1 MKQVYAVAPYNHGIN
16 FKMQVYNTWIKTGG
30 EIMSCHYPPFF
41 LHGFA
46 FNKELPAIWRSK
58 KKAQLRF
65 VEPVSISFDTFPD
78 YTHYEIIPMI
88 WDCWPMYF
96 EKTCQW
102 FIKHNV
108 RTAIFTSSQT
118 ADRMKERFPEMNI
131 LAITEGIDTSKYIEG
146 KNLNERSIDL
156 LEFGRRNK
164 KVFDVNLPQNYTHL
178 YSKNGEHLFKTE
190 QDLVYG
196 LADSKITVCYP
207 RCDTQ
212 PQKAGD
218 IETLTQRY
226 WEAMLSRIVIVGR
239 APKELIDL
247 IGYNPVIEI
256 SNENQQNKIIEILD
270 NIDDYQSLVDKNR
283 ETALKLGDWDL
294 RIELIAHWLR
304 GIGYIVNGV
313 DI

>member
-1 MKQVYAVAPYNHGIN
+1 MKRVFAVAPYNHGIN
-16 FKMQVYNTWIKTGG
+16 FKMQVYNAWVKMGGKT
-30 EIMSCHYPPFF
+30 MTSHYPPHL

-46 FNKELPAIWRSK
+46 YKKELPSIWKSK
-58 KKAQLRF
+58 RKAELRF

-131 LAITEGIDTSKYIEG
+131 LSVTEGIDTSKYKEG

-164 KVFDVNLPQNYTHL
+164 IVFDVSLPQNYTHL

-190 QDLVYG
+190 QDLVNG

-256 SNENQQNKIIEILD
+256 GKENQTERIIDII
-270 NIDDYQSLVDKNR
+270 NHINNYQSLVDRNND
-283 ETALKLGDWDL
+283 TAKKMGSWDIRVKQIMDWLKST
-294 RIELIAHWLR
+294 
-304 GIGYIVNGV
+304 GYHI
-313 DI
+313 

>member
-1 MKQVYAVAPYNHGIN
+1 MKHVFAIAPYNHGIN
-16 FKMQVYNTWIKTGG
+16 FKMQVYDAWVNAGG
-30 EIMSCHYPPFF
+30 SAMQSHYPPHIF
-41 LHGFA
+41 HGCA
-46 FNKELPAIWRSK
+46 FNYELPSIWKSN

-65 VEPVSISFDTFPD
+65 VEPISISFDTFPD
-78 YTHYEIIPMI
+78 YTHYEIIPLI
-88 WDCWPMYF
+88 WDCWPKYY

-102 FIKHNV
+102 FIKHDV
-108 RTAIFTSSQT
+108 KTAIFTSSQT
-118 ADRMKERFPEMNI
+118 ANKMRERFPEMNI
-131 LAITEGIDTSKYIEG
+131 LAITEGIDTSKYSEG
-146 KNLNERSIDL
+146 KPLKERSIDL

-164 KVFDVNLPQNYTHL
+164 KVFDVSLPSNYKHL
-178 YSKNGEHLFKTE
+178 YSKNGEHIFKTE
-190 QDLVYG
+190 QDLVDG

-256 SNENQQNKIIEILD
+256 GKENQTERIIDII
-270 NIDDYQSLVDKNR
+270 NHINNYQSLVDRNND
-283 ETALKLGDWDL
+283 TAKKMGSWDIRVKQIMDWLKST
-294 RIELIAHWLR
+294 
-304 GIGYIVNGV
+304 GYNI
-313 DI
+313 

>member
-1 MKQVYAVAPYNHGIN
+1 
-16 FKMQVYNTWIKTGG
+16 
-30 EIMSCHYPPFF
+30 
-41 LHGFA
+41 
-46 FNKELPAIWRSK
+46 
-58 KKAQLRF
+58 
-65 VEPVSISFDTFPD
+65 
-78 YTHYEIIPMI
+78 
-88 WDCWPMYF
+88 
-96 EKTCQW
+96 
-102 FIKHNV
+102 
-108 RTAIFTSSQT
+108 
-118 ADRMKERFPEMNI
+118 MKERFPEMNI

-190 QDLVYG
+190 QDLMNG
-196 LADSKITVCYP
+196 LADSKITICYP

-226 WEAMLSRIVIVGR
+226 WEAMLSQIVIVGR

-256 SNENQQNKIIEILD
+256 GKENQKE
-270 NIDDYQSLVDKNR
+270 
-283 ETALKLGDWDL
+283 
-294 RIELIAHWLR
+294 RIRNDRYRIYSEDAQDRPPLPSGRVSSHPDGKKDPQGPGR
-304 GIGYIVNGV
+304 RVGRRKTF
-313 DI
+313 

>member
-1 MKQVYAVAPYNHGIN
+1 MKQVAAVAPYNHGIN
-16 FKMQVYNTWIKTGG
+16 FKMQVYDAWVKMGGKT
-30 EIMSCHYPPFF
+30 MPCHYPWRAF
-41 LHGFA
+41 HKFA
-46 FNKELPAIWRSK
+46 YNYELPTISK
-58 KKAQLRF
+58 NSKIAQLRF
-65 VEPVSISFDTFPD
+65 VEPVSLSFDTFPD
-78 YTHYEIIPMI
+78 YARYEIIPMI

-96 EKTCQW
+96 EKTCRW

-118 ADRMKERFPEMNI
+118 AERMRKRFPRMNI
-131 LAITEGIDTSKYIEG
+131 LSITEGIVTSKYKEG
-146 KNLNERSIDL
+146 KLLKERSIDL

-164 KVFDVNLPQNYTHL
+164 KVFDVNLPPNYTHL
-178 YSKNGEHLFKTE
+178 YSKNGEHIFKTE
-190 QDLVYG
+190 EDLING

-212 PQKAGD
+212 PERAGD

-256 SNENQQNKIIEILD
+256 GKENTKEEIVKIIQ
-270 NIDDYQSLVDKNR
+270 NINEYETIVDKNR
-283 ETALKLGDWDL
+283 DTALKMSDWEK
-294 RIELIAHWLR
+294 RIIEIIHWLNNC
-304 GIGYIVNGV
+304 GYYI
-313 DI
+313 D

>member
-1 MKQVYAVAPYNHGIN
+1 MKHVFAIAPYNHGIN
-16 FKMQVYNTWIKTGG
+16 FKMQVYDAWVNAGG
-30 EIMSCHYPPFF
+30 SAMQSHYPPHIF
-41 LHGFA
+41 HGCA
-46 FNKELPAIWRSK
+46 FNYELPSIWKSN

-65 VEPVSISFDTFPD
+65 VEPISISFDTFPD
-78 YTHYEIIPMI
+78 YTHYEIIPLI
-88 WDCWPMYF
+88 WDCWPKYY

-102 FIKHNV
+102 FIKHDV
-108 RTAIFTSSQT
+108 KTAIFTSSQT
-118 ADRMKERFPEMNI
+118 ANKMRERFPEMNI
-131 LAITEGIDTSKYIEG
+131 LAITEGIDTSKYSEG
-146 KNLNERSIDL
+146 KPLKERSIDL

-164 KVFDVNLPQNYTHL
+164 KVFDVSLPSNYKHL
-178 YSKNGEHLFKTE
+178 YSKNGEHIFKTE

-256 SNENQQNKIIEILD
+256 GKENQTERIIDII
-270 NIDDYQSLVDKNR
+270 NHINNYQSLVDRNND
-283 ETALKLGDWDL
+283 TAKKMGSWDIRVKQIMDWLKST
-294 RIELIAHWLR
+294 
-304 GIGYIVNGV
+304 GYHI
-313 DI
+313 

>member
-1 MKQVYAVAPYNHGIN
+1 MTRIYSVSPYNHGIN
-16 FKMQVYNTWIKTGG
+16 FKMQVYEAWMKMGGKTKPA
-30 EIMSCHYPPFF
+30 HYPWRAF
-41 LHGFA
+41 HKFA
-46 FNKELPAIWRSK
+46 YNYELPSFHKSDKI
-58 KKAQLRF
+58 AQLRF
-65 VEPVSISFDTFPD
+65 VEPVSLSFDTFPD
-78 YTHYEIIPMI
+78 YARYEIIPMI

-131 LAITEGIDTSKYIEG
+131 LAITEGIDTSKYKEG

-164 KVFDVNLPQNYTHL
+164 KVFDVSLPQNYTHL

-190 QDLVYG
+190 QDLMNG

-239 APKELIDL
+239 APKELTDL
-247 IGYNPVIEI
+247 IGYNPVIDIKRE
-256 SNENQQNKIIEILD
+256 QQNEKIIEILTQIED
-270 NIDDYQSLVDKNR
+270 FQSLVDKNR
-283 ETALKLGDWDL
+283 ETALKMGDWNP
-294 RIELIAHWLR
+294 RAKKIKEWLKK
-304 GIGYIVNGV
+304 IGYIC
-313 DI
+313 

>member
-1 MKQVYAVAPYNHGIN
+1 
-16 FKMQVYNTWIKTGG
+16 
-30 EIMSCHYPPFF
+30 
-41 LHGFA
+41 
-46 FNKELPAIWRSK
+46 
-58 KKAQLRF
+58 
-65 VEPVSISFDTFPD
+65 
-78 YTHYEIIPMI
+78 
-88 WDCWPMYF
+88 MYF

-256 SNENQQNKIIEILD
+256 NNENQQNKIIEILD

-304 GIGYIVNGV
+304 NIGYIVNGV

>member
-1 MKQVYAVAPYNHGIN
+1 
-16 FKMQVYNTWIKTGG
+16 
-30 EIMSCHYPPFF
+30 
-41 LHGFA
+41 
-46 FNKELPAIWRSK
+46 
-58 KKAQLRF
+58 
-65 VEPVSISFDTFPD
+65 
-78 YTHYEIIPMI
+78 
-88 WDCWPMYF
+88 MYF

-131 LAITEGIDTSKYIEG
+131 LAITEGIDTSKYKEG

-164 KVFDVNLPQNYTHL
+164 IVFDVSLPQNYTHL

-190 QDLVYG
+190 QDLMNG

-239 APKELIDL
+239 APKELTDL
-247 IGYNPVIEI
+247 IGYNPVIDIKRE
-256 SNENQQNKIIEILD
+256 QQNEKIIEILTHIED
-270 NIDDYQSLVDKNR
+270 FQSLVDKNR
-283 ETALKLGDWDL
+283 ETALKMGDWNPRAL
-294 RIELIAHWLR
+294 KIKEWLKK
-304 GIGYIVNGV
+304 IGYIC
-313 DI
+313 

>member
-1 MKQVYAVAPYNHGIN
+1 MSKTIYAVAPYNHGIN
-16 FKMQVYNTWIKTGG
+16 FKMQVYDAWMKMGGKT
-30 EIMSCHYPPFF
+30 MTTHYPWRVF
-41 LHGFA
+41 HKFA
-46 FNKELPAIWRSK
+46 FNYELPTFHKNENI
-58 KKAQLRF
+58 AQLRF
-65 VEPVSISFDTFPD
+65 VEPVSLSFDTFPD
-78 YTHYEIIPMI
+78 YARYEIIPLI

-96 EKTCQW
+96 EKTCKW
-102 FIKHNV
+102 FLKHDV
-108 RTAIFTSSQT
+108 KTAIFTSSQT
-118 ADRMKERFPEMNI
+118 ADRMKKRFPEMNI

-164 KVFDVNLPQNYTHL
+164 KVFDVNLPSNYNHL

-190 QDLVYG
+190 KDLVDG

-226 WEAMLSRIVIVGR
+226 WEAMLSRVVIVGR
-239 APKELIDL
+239 APQELIDL

-256 SNENQQNKIIEILD
+256 KRELQYEKIVEILTHIED
-270 NIDDYQSLVDKNR
+270 FQNIVENNR
-283 ETALKLGDWDL
+283 DTALKKGGWNT
-294 RIELIAHWLR
+294 RIDIITHWLEEC
-304 GIGYIVNGV
+304 GYCAL
-313 DI
+313 

>member
-1 MKQVYAVAPYNHGIN
+1 MKHVFAVAPYNHGIN
-16 FKMQVYNTWIKTGG
+16 FKMQVYDAWVKMGGKT
-30 EIMSCHYPPFF
+30 MPTHYPWRAF
-41 LHGFA
+41 HKFA
-46 FNKELPAIWRSK
+46 YNYELPTFHKSNKIAK
-58 KKAQLRF
+58 LRF
-65 VEPVSISFDTFPD
+65 VEPVSLSFDAFPD
-78 YTHYEIIPMI
+78 YARYEIIPMI

-96 EKTCQW
+96 EKACQW

-108 RTAIFTSSQT
+108 RSAIFTSSQT

-131 LAITEGIDTSKYIEG
+131 LAITEGIDTSKYKEG

-164 KVFDVNLPQNYTHL
+164 KVFDVNLPKNYTHL

-190 QDLVYG
+190 QDLVNG

-256 SNENQQNKIIEILD
+256 GKENQKERIIDII
-270 NIDDYQSLVDKNR
+270 NHINNYQSLVDRNKD
-283 ETALKLGDWDL
+283 TAKKMGSWDI
-294 RIELIAHWLR
+294 RVRQIMDWLR
-304 GIGYIVNGV
+304 SSGYKC
-313 DI
+313 